1 MGRQRPIQLR
11 IDVTGKAS
19 GLKGALEQAIT
30 MHLPD
35 PGLIPD
41 PAVAM
46 FGFRR

>member
-30 MHLPD
+30 AHLPD
-35 PGLIPD
+35 P
-41 PAVAM
+41 A
-46 FGFRR
+46 FGPPSPC